1 MNYLILIFI
10 IILTSCSKPK
20 SVFIC
25 GDHVCVNKK
34 EANKYFEENL
44 SIQVKIINKKD
55 EFNEP
60 DLIEL
65 NMIDND
71 TNKRKIYAKKKETT
85 DKTLKILSKEEVKDI
100 KKEIK
105 RKSQKKKVKDKSLN
119 KNGELK
125 ATSSI
130 NSNVA
135 KKIKIDKSNNNIKKL
150 KKVRKD
156 VIDICTILDKCN
168 IEEISKYLI
177 KEGKNKKFPN
187 ITLRE

>member
-44 SIQVKIINKKD
+44 SIQVKILNKNELD
-55 EFNEP
+55 EP

-65 NMIDND
+65 NMIEDD
-71 TNKRKIYAKKKETT
+71 SNKKKIFAKKKDSIDEP
-85 DKTLKILSKEEVKDI
+85 LKILTKEEVNKI
-100 KKEIK
+100 KIKVKK
-105 RKSQKKKVKDKSLN
+105 RKNKEKKIKDKSLN
-119 KNGELK
+119 KDGELK

-130 NSNVA
+130 HSNVA
-135 KKIKIDKSNNNIKKL
+135 KKIKIDKSNNNIKNL
-150 KKVRKD
+150 KKVHKD

-177 KEGKNKKFPN
+177 KEGKNKKFL
-187 ITLRE
+187 ILH

>member
-44 SIQVKIINKKD
+44 SIQVKIINKNELD
-55 EFNEP
+55 EP

-65 NMIDND
+65 NMIEDD
-71 TNKRKIYAKKKETT
+71 SNKKKIFAKKKDSINEP
-85 DKTLKILSKEEVKDI
+85 LKILTKEEVKKI
-100 KKEIK
+100 KKEVKK
-105 RKSQKKKVKDKSLN
+105 RKNKEKKIKAKPLN
-119 KNGELK
+119 EDGELK
-125 ATSSI
+125 VTSSENI
-130 NSNVA
+130 KVT
-135 KKIKIDKSNNNIKKL
+135 KKTIIDKSNVNNKIL
-150 KKVRKD
+150 KKGRED
-156 VIDICTILDKCN
+156 VIDVCSILDRCN

>member
-10 IILTSCSKPK
+10 IILSSCSKPK

-55 EFNEP
+55 EFNKP

-71 TNKRKIYAKKKETT
+71 TNKRKIYAKKKEST
-85 DKTLKILSKEEVKDI
+85 DKTLKILSKEEVKNI

>member
-10 IILTSCSKPK
+10 IILSSCSKPK

-55 EFNEP
+55 EFNKP

-71 TNKRKIYAKKKETT
+71 TNKRKIYAKKKEST
-85 DKTLKILSKEEVKDI
+85 DKTLKILSKEEVKNI

-130 NSNVA
+130 HSNVA
-135 KKIKIDKSNNNIKKL
+135 KKIKIDKSNNNIKNL
-150 KKVRKD
+150 KKVHKD

>member
-1 MNYLILIFI
+1 MRYLILFFI
-10 IILTSCSKPK
+10 IIFTSCSKPK

-44 SIQVKIINKKD
+44 SIQVKIINKND
-55 EFNEP
+55 FNEP

-65 NMIDND
+65 NMIEDD
-71 TNKRKIYAKKKETT
+71 SNKKKIFAKKKESI
-85 DKTLKILSKEEVKDI
+85 DEPLKILTKEEVKKI
-100 KKEIK
+100 KKEVKK
-105 RKSQKKKVKDKSLN
+105 RKTKEKKIKAKTLN
-119 KNGELK
+119 KDGKLK
-125 ATSSI
+125 VTSSD
-130 NSNVA
+130 NSKVA
-135 KKIKIDKSNNNIKKL
+135 KKTIIDKSNDNKKIL
-150 KKVRKD
+150 KKGRKD
-156 VIDICTILDKCN
+156 VIDVCTILDRFN

>member
-44 SIQVKIINKKD
+44 SIQVKIINKNELD
-55 EFNEP
+55 EP

-65 NMIDND
+65 NMIEDD
-71 TNKRKIYAKKKETT
+71 SNKKKIFAKKKDSINEP
-85 DKTLKILSKEEVKDI
+85 LKILTKEEVKKI
-100 KKEIK
+100 KKEVKK
-105 RKSQKKKVKDKSLN
+105 RKNKEKKIKAKSLN
-119 KNGELK
+119 EDGELK
-125 ATSSI
+125 VTSKE
-130 NSNVA
+130 NSKVT
-135 KKIKIDKSNNNIKKL
+135 KKTMIDSKIL
-150 KKVRKD
+150 KKGREDIID
-156 VIDICTILDKCN
+156 VCTILERCN